1 MCAYYV
7 ASDIGGTFTDT
18 VLIDAEGG
26 IGRYK
31 SPTVPGNPAEGV
43 LNTLVDA
50 AAERDVELSD
60 LLARVE
66 VFAHGTTIATNA
78 LLQGRGK
85 KVGLIQTRGFGDT
98 LSIMRGFKS
107 IGLSEEAVKRFRTLV
122 KQPPVVP
129 KRLTAEVSERLDYQ
143 GRVVRP
149 LDTEDVRSAVEQ
161 LRAAGAEVFAV
172 SLLWS
177 FKNDEHERRVAEII
191 RELVPEASVTLSS
204 EFLPRIGEYQ
214 RTLTTAVNA
223 SLRPVLRSSLDSF
236 EQTLVQAGLKT
247 GPLLMQSNG
256 GLATFAD
263 VESRAAATVM
273 SGPVGGVV
281 ASQFLGSGY
290 LGAGHLYRNIVTTDM
305 GGTSFDVGLILDGRP
320 VMSNTTLI
328 GRDQLSLPS
337 VAVRAVGAGAGSI
350 AAVRNGVLSVGPE
363 SAGAD
368 PGPACY
374 GRGGDRPTVADADL
388 VLGYLNPDN
397 FLGGRLEL
405 DAERSR
411 RAIEEHV
418 AGPAGISVEQAA
430 EGIKTIV
437 DARMADLIRQVTVE
451 QGHDPADFVV
461 FAYGGAGPT
470 HAFSYGAELGTRE
483 IVVPLTAS
491 VHSAFGIGCSDLTMV
506 EELSKPMQSPPG
518 SEDYAAALPPDVFTE
533 TFSTLERT
541 ARENLVSAGA
551 DGSDVVFART
561 VEMRF
566 RAQIHVLTVG
576 VENGELSASDIDAVV
591 QRFIDQYEGRFGK
604 GSAFKEG
611 GVEITTFRV
620 VATSPVHH
628 ARLAATDTASGAAAP
643 QAEQHRPVFSGGEWV
658 DARIFR
664 GEQLREGM
672 AFDGL
677 AVVEMPDT
685 TVVVGA
691 DQSATVDGFG
701 NLIIESRQ

>member
-18 VLIDAEGG
+18 VLIDEQGG
-26 IGRYK
+26 VSRYK
-31 SPTVPGNPAEGV
+31 SPTVPGNLAEGV
-43 LNTLVDA
+43 VNTLADA
-50 AAERDVELSD
+50 AADRGVDLAG
-60 LLARVE
+60 LLADVE

-78 LLQGRGK
+78 LLEGNGK
-85 KVGLIQTRGFGDT
+85 RVGLIQTRGFGDT

-107 IGLSEEAVKRFRTLV
+107 IGLAEEQVKQFRTLV
-122 KQPPVVP
+122 KQPPAVP
-129 KRLTAEVSERLDYQ
+129 KRLTEEVGERVDYQ

-149 LDTEDVRSAVEQ
+149 LDEDDVRRAVTA
-161 LRAAGAEVFAV
+161 LREANAEVFAV

-177 FKNDEHERRVAEII
+177 FKNDTHERRIAEIV
-191 RELVPEASVTLSS
+191 RELVPDASITLSS
-204 EFLPRIGEYQ
+204 EFLPRIGEYE
-214 RTLTTAVNA
+214 RALTTAVNA

-236 EQTLVQAGLKT
+236 ERTLGQAGLAT
-247 GPLLMQSNG
+247 SPLLMQSNG

-263 VESRAAATVM
+263 VEKRAAATVL

-281 ASQFLGSGY
+281 ASQR
-290 LGAGHLYRNIVTTDM
+290 LGAGHNHRNIVTTDM
-305 GGTSFDVGLILDGRP
+305 GGTSFDVGLVLDGVP
-320 VMSNTTLI
+320 VMSNTTLV
-328 GRDQLSLPS
+328 GRDQLALPS
-337 VAVRAVGAGAGSI
+337 VAIRTIGAGAGSI
-350 AAVRNGVLSVGPE
+350 ATVRDGVLAVGPE

-388 VLGYLNPDN
+388 VLGYLNPTN
-397 FLGGRLEL
+397 FLGGRLTL
-405 DAERSR
+405 DPDRAR

-418 AGPAGISVEQAA
+418 ARPAGIGVEQAA

-470 HAFSYGAELGTRE
+470 HAFSYGAELGTRQ

-506 EELSKPMQSPPG
+506 EELSKPMQSLPG
-518 SEDYAAALPPDVFTE
+518 TERHAAALPPEQFNE
-533 TFSTLERT
+533 TFGQLERT
-541 ARENLVSAGA
+541 ARDNLVSAGA
-551 DGSDVVFART
+551 AADSVRFTRS

-566 RAQIHVLTVG
+566 RTQIHVLAVSVPT
-576 VENGELSASDIDAVV
+576 GELTATDVDELVE
-591 QRFIDQYEGRFGK
+591 RFVDQYEGRFGK

-620 VATSPVHH
+620 VATSPVHDVQ
-628 ARLAATDTASGAAAP
+628 LASVGAGAEGGAADATRT
-643 QAEQHRPVFSGGEWV
+643 RPVFAGGGWV
-658 DARIFR
+658 DARVYR

-672 AFDGL
+672 HLDGL
-677 AVVEMPDT
+677 AIVELPDT
-685 TVVVGA
+685 TVVVSAG
-691 DQSATVDGFG
+691 QTATVDGFG
-701 NLIIESRQ
+701 NLIIESLQGAAR